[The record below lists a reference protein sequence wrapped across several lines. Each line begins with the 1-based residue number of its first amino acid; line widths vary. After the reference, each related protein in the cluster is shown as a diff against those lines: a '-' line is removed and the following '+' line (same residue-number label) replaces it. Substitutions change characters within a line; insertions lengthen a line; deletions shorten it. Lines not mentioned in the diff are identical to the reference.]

1 MRKSTILMFWVA
13 GLVFTV
19 IGVYMTLQLP
29 LQELQAPASLQSPV
43 IIPGLLLIAA
53 SVANFIGWV
62 GAIVLLI
69 RLGAWGWLVA
79 VILLGGLG
87 MLAFLIF
94 GPDEYLSAN
103 DYDAYTEYGDYGDY
117 SAGM

>member
-13 GLVFTV
+13 GLVFSV
-19 IGVYMTLQLP
+19 IGIALAWQIP
-29 LQELQAPASLQSPV
+29 LQELEAPPSLQSPV
-43 IIPGLLLIAA
+43 MIPGLLIILA
-53 SVANFIGWV
+53 SIANFIGWV
-62 GAIVLLI
+62 GAIILLI

-94 GPDEYLSAN
+94 GPDEYLPENDFSA
-103 DYDAYTEYGDYGDY
+103 YDDYGDYGNY
-117 SAGM
+117 GARM